1 MAVLTNF
8 YTALAAYYNEYE
20 EALGENYAVAQQMF
34 ETIQTLHDL
43 MDEFI
48 LKGRDNELAAALVI
62 YTAMLDLLEV
72 DDDDAARDV
81 TTANLETFFF
91 SVDSGSKKTFQ
102 TLTDGDTVTWNIEN
116 GYNAKVTLAGDRTL
130 SITNAVSGDSGTLV
144 VIQDAV
150 GGHTLTLPAGSKEI
164 GGAITLSVAANA
176 TDIISFLYDG
186 TAYYWNI
193 GNAYA

>member
-62 YTAMLDLLEV
+62 Y
-72 DDDDAARDV
+72 
-81 TTANLETFFF
+81 N
-91 SVDSGSKKTFQ
+91 GSKICDQ
-102 TLTDGDTVTWNIEN
+102 
-116 GYNAKVTLAGDRTL
+116 
-130 SITNAVSGDSGTLV
+130 
-144 VIQDAV
+144 
-150 GGHTLTLPAGSKEI
+150 
-164 GGAITLSVAANA
+164 
-176 TDIISFLYDG
+176 
-186 TAYYWNI
+186 
-193 GNAYA
+193 